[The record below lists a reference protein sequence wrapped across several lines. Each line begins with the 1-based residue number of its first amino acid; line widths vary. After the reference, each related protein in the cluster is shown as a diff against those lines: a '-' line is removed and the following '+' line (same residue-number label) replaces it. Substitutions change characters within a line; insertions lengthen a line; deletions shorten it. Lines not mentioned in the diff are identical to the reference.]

1 VPAVSQ
7 ELRRRLTRLAARQSG
22 YFTAAQ
28 ARDLGY
34 SYQAQRYHADRG
46 NWVRIE
52 RGIYR
57 LPEWP
62 VEEHEDL
69 VRWFLW
75 SRQRAVVSHDTALS
89 VHHLGDV
96 NPGPI
101 HLTVPPDFR
110 QEAEGVVLHWA
121 ELAQDDVVQHTGFVV
136 TAPLRTLL
144 DVAGSDLPTPQFLA
158 AITDALDQGAVTRS
172 ELLAKADEFG
182 ARAALRIERA
192 LHSEEVG

>member
-1 VPAVSQ
+1 MPATSQ
-7 ELRRRLTRLAARQSG
+7 DLRRRLTRLAARQSG
-22 YFTAAQ
+22 YFSAAQ

-34 SYQAQRYHADRG
+34 SYQAQKYHADRG

-89 VHHLGDV
+89 VHGLGDV

-101 HLTVPPDFR
+101 HLTVPADFR
-110 QEAEGVVLHWA
+110 QQAEGVILHRT
-121 ELAQDDVVQHTGFVV
+121 ELAPDDVVQHTGFVV
-136 TAPLRTLL
+136 TTPLRTLL
-144 DVAGSDLPTPQFLA
+144 DVARSDLPAPQFIS
-158 AITDALDQGAVTRS
+158 AISDALDQGVVIRS
-172 ELLAKADEFG
+172 ELLARADEFG
-182 ARAALRIERA
+182 ARAALRVERA
-192 LHSEEVG
+192 LHREDAR